1 METAKEWVAENAHG
15 RVLATY
21 APVLGVS
28 ESTFWRKYYKNKFT
42 ADDIIALARENRIN
56 PVQALRECGK
66 LTEEETSG
74 QRKTDS
80 MILHEIAERFKEYRQ
95 MAKHQA

>member
-15 RVLATY
+15 RALATY

-66 LTEEETSG
+66 PTEQETQKLSTI
-74 QRKTDS
+74 QTLKTASARLLADE
-80 MILHEIAERFKEYRQ
+80 LVARATK
-95 MAKHQA
+95 